1 MKFGKDDNEENTQQ
15 ASDGLSAED
24 IDDATVADDDGSG
37 LVLDELDETF
47 DAFLTLRKSDGE
59 AAAAL
64 LSTIGA
70 SSEVDGDIILEIAS
84 KRPLGHPERFESAHT
99 TVMRALEVLDRN
111 GDRGINFSSLG
122 FIGPVAQF
130 LVQLVTRFII
140 RSHVGSVIDNLRK
153 LYARRE
159 AATLIDDPDRQMI
172 VRARVQAERLREGYK
187 RNPLALPTF
196 LLGGAVLS
204 TVINVIVGAVSAAV
218 TNWITRVIFIGVLF
232 LLLAVAAWVILQGAG
247 IASRRIQLSLESP
260 LKALYETIGRCGNP
274 PKDQSRVFAVI
285 ALIVAIV
292 AVLIIP
298 IGAGIGWLIDQL

>member
-1 MKFGKDDNEENTQQ
+1 MKFGSKDETPTGGMTAEEFDN
-15 ASDGLSAED
+15 
-24 IDDATVADDDGSG
+24 ATVADDDGSG

-59 AAAAL
+59 AAADL
-64 LSTIGA
+64 LSAIGA

-84 KRPLGHPERFESAHT
+84 KRPLGHPERFEAAHT

-122 FIGPVAQF
+122 FVAPIAQF

-204 TVINVIVGAVSAAV
+204 TVINVIVSAVGAAV
-218 TNWITRVIFIGVLF
+218 TNWITRTIFIAILF

-247 IASRRIQLSLESP
+247 IASRRIQLSLEAP
-260 LKALYETIGRCGNP
+260 LNALYETIGRCGNP

-292 AVLIIP
+292 AILIIP
-298 IGAGIGWLIDQL
+298 IGAGIGWLLDQL

>member
-1 MKFGKDDNEENTQQ
+1 MKLGSGNDNTEE
-15 ASDGLSAED
+15 LSAKEL
-24 IDDATVADDDGSG
+24 DDASVADDDGSG

-47 DAFLTLRKSDGE
+47 DAFLTLRKSDGD
-59 AAAAL
+59 AAKDL
-64 LSTIGA
+64 LNTIGA

-122 FIGPVAQF
+122 FVAPIAQF

-159 AATLIDDPDRQMI
+159 SAAMVEDPTRPMI
-172 VRARVQAERLREGYK
+172 TRARVQADRLKADYK

-196 LLGGAVLS
+196 LLGGAVLG
-204 TVINVIVGAVSAAV
+204 TVFNFIVSAVNAAL
-218 TNWITRVIFIGVLF
+218 TNWITRTIFIAVLF

-292 AVLIIP
+292 AIVIIP
-298 IGAGIGWLIDQL
+298 LGAGAGWLIDQL